1 MMAWD
6 STRKVPWKRLTKE
19 WLVYLLIILVVF
31 ALFFSDSVNAGTFL
45 GLALS
50 GPLYVGFGGVMAKF
64 GYERQKLI
72 RTPRATQPT
81 SRPTPQRSRPA
92 PTSRTGARKGNKRR

>member
-1 MMAWD
+1 MAWD

-19 WLVYLLIILVVF
+19 WFVYLVIILVVF
-31 ALFFSDSVNAGTFL
+31 GLFFSDSVNAGTFL

-50 GPLYVGFGGVMAKF
+50 GPLYVGFGAAMAKF

-72 RTPRATQPT
+72 RTPRPSQTT
-81 SRPTPQRSRPA
+81 TRSTPQRSRPA
-92 PTSRTGARKGNKRR
+92 PTSRTGARKENKRR

>member
-19 WLVYLLIILVVF
+19 WVVYLVIILVVF
-31 ALFFSDSVNAGTFL
+31 GLFFSDSVNAGTFL

-50 GPLYVGFGGVMAKF
+50 GPLYVGFGAVMAKF

-72 RTPRATQPT
+72 RTPRPSQTT
-81 SRPTPQRSRPA
+81 TRSTPQRSRPA
-92 PTSRTGARKGNKRR
+92 PTSRTGARKGNKQR